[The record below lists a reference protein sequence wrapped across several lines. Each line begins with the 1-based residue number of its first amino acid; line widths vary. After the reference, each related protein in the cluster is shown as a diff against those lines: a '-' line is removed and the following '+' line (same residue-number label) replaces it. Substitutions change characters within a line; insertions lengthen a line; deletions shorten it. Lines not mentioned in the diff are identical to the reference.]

1 MKAAT
6 IAETDS
12 AEPARLFSDL
22 AQRWRRE
29 TAAHS
34 VLQKKVLHPAYQR
47 IIGLGPAVVP
57 HILRQLQ
64 REPAHWF
71 WALNAI
77 TGADPA
83 PAGSTFQEA
92 ADAWLKWGHERCCL
106 QISATQIEAALPE
119 LKAARYRI
127 TSPA

>member
-1 MKAAT
+1 MKTGTTAEMDST
-6 IAETDS
+6 EIA
-12 AEPARLFSDL
+12 RVFSDL

-29 TAAHS
+29 TAAYS
-34 VLQKKVLHPAYQR
+34 VLQRKVLHPAYQR

-57 HILRQLQ
+57 HILRELR

-83 PAGSTFQEA
+83 PAGSTFDEA
-92 ADAWLKWGHERCCL
+92 AQAWLKWGEERGYL
-106 QISATQIEAALPE
+106 
-119 LKAARYRI
+119 
-127 TSPA
+127 

>member
-1 MKAAT
+1 MRMKT
-6 IAETDS
+6 PTTAEADS
-12 AEPARLFSDL
+12 AELARVFSDL

-34 VLQKKVLHPAYQR
+34 DLQKKVLHPAYQR

-57 HILRQLQ
+57 YVLRELQ

-83 PAGSTFQEA
+83 PSGSTFQEA
-92 ADAWLKWGHERCCL
+92 ADAWLKWGRERGCL
-106 QISATQIEAALPE
+106 
-119 LKAARYRI
+119 
-127 TSPA
+127 

>member
-1 MKAAT
+1 MKMVT
-6 IAETDS
+6 IAEPDA
-12 AEPARLFSDL
+12 AELARAFSDL
-22 AQRWRRE
+22 AHRWRRE

-47 IIGLGPAVVP
+47 IIGLGPSVVP
-57 HILRQLQ
+57 YILRELQ

-71 WALNAI
+71 WALNAL

-92 ADAWLKWGHERCCL
+92 ANAWLKWGRERSHL
-106 QISATQIEAALPE
+106 
-119 LKAARYRI
+119 
-127 TSPA
+127 

>member
-1 MKAAT
+1 MRMKTAT
-6 IAETDS
+6 IAEADS
-12 AEPARLFSDL
+12 AELARVFSDL

-57 HILRQLQ
+57 YILRELQ

-92 ADAWLKWGHERCCL
+92 AEAWLKWGRERGYL
-106 QISATQIEAALPE
+106 
-119 LKAARYRI
+119 
-127 TSPA
+127 

>member
-1 MKAAT
+1 MKMVA
-6 IAETDS
+6 IAEPD
-12 AEPARLFSDL
+12 AVQMERIFSDL

-47 IIGLGPAVVP
+47 IIGLGPAIVSY
-57 HILRQLQ
+57 ILRELQ

-71 WALNAI
+71 CALNAI

-83 PAGSTFQEA
+83 PAASTFQKA
-92 ADAWLKWGHERCCL
+92 AEAWLKWGQERAYL
-106 QISATQIEAALPE
+106 
-119 LKAARYRI
+119 
-127 TSPA
+127 

>member
-1 MKAAT
+1 MKTGT
-6 IAETDS
+6 IAAADS
-12 AEPARLFSDL
+12 PELARAIADL
-22 AQRWRRE
+22 AQRWRRA
-29 TAAHS
+29 TTAHS

-47 IIGLGPAVVP
+47 IIGLGPAVFP
-57 HILRQLQ
+57 YIFRELQ

-92 ADAWLKWGHERCCL
+92 AEAWLKWGQERGYL
-106 QISATQIEAALPE
+106 
-119 LKAARYRI
+119 
-127 TSPA
+127 